1 MKRHVVTL
9 EELGEGALAAI
20 CSYALEEPRD
30 VLHGQGV
37 ALVFE
42 QPSLRTRSSS
52 ALAVRA
58 LGGWP
63 MFITGDEIGL
73 DHRES
78 VEDVGRVLAEYYSVC
93 ALRVRD
99 HGVFE
104 RLVATVGDR
113 LGVINLLSRAAH
125 PTQAIAD
132 VLTMAEHF
140 TAGRVEDLAG
150 LRVAYVGDVTNVARS
165 LAVALRRLGA
175 EVVLGAPDAYQLA
188 AAGPEDPRRIERGS
202 LRLVASAREAVAGAH
217 VVYTDSWIS
226 MGLEAE
232 RAERLAALGE
242 FQVTEELLAGADRA
256 AVVMHCLP
264 AHRGEEVDAQVLDS
278 PRSLVWRQVAHRVS
292 AMRGAL
298 RWMKEDS

>member
-1 MKRHVVTL
+1 MSRHVVTI
-9 EELGEGALAAI
+9 EELGEGALAEVCA
-20 CSYALEEPRD
+20 YAQEAPRD
-30 VLHGQGV
+30 VLGGQGV

-52 ALAVRA
+52 AIAVRS

-63 MFITGDEIGL
+63 MFITDDEIGL
-73 DHRES
+73 DRRES
-78 VEDVGRVLAEYYSVC
+78 VEDVGRTLAEYYSIC

-99 HGVFE
+99 HRVFE
-104 RLVATVGDR
+104 RLDAAVGER
-113 LGVINLLSRAAH
+113 LGIVNLLSRAAH
-125 PTQAIAD
+125 PTQAVAD
-132 VLTMAEHF
+132 VVTMAEHF
-140 TAGRVEDLAG
+140 TAGRVDDLAG

-165 LAVALRRLGA
+165 LAVALRLLGA
-175 EVVLGAPDAYQLA
+175 EVVLGAPDAYQLGEE
-188 AAGPEDPRRIERGS
+188 GPEDPRRVPGGS
-202 LRLVASAREAVAGAH
+202 LRLASSAREAVAGAH

-232 RAERLAALGE
+232 RAERLDALRE
-242 FQVTEELLAGADRA
+242 FQVTEELLDGADPA

-264 AHRGEEVDAQVLDS
+264 AHRGEEVDPEVLDS

-298 RWMKEDS
+298 RWMKEAP